1 LCRISFSSVTPVD
14 WDGRLLALQ
23 KKGEE
28 QERTAENKGITGQ
41 HTGTHPSHDLAEYT
55 GDFENPGY
63 GRLSIHAVSKG
74 GVAGLNALEMTLN
87 DIKRS
92 LEHFH
97 YDTFRVPENPLDAF
111 EKLTVSFQTDPE
123 GEIAAVTAPLESN
136 VADIVFKRVAE
147 SRMFEAGFLRQFTGT
162 YDAGASGWT
171 VVLVGD
177 NSLVLTTP
185 GSPARKLVPRRGTRF
200 DVEGLVGISLE
211 FKQDASGHTQE
222 VVLYTPGSV
231 SVIKKK

>member
-1 LCRISFSSVTPVD
+1 
-14 WDGRLLALQ
+14 
-23 KKGEE
+23 
-28 QERTAENKGITGQ
+28 TGQ
-41 HTGTHPSHDLAEYT
+41 HTGTHPSHVLEEYT

-63 GRLSIHAVSKG
+63 GRISVHAVSKG
-74 GVAGLNALEMTLN
+74 GVEGLNALEVTLN
-87 DIKRS
+87 DIKRP

-97 YDTFRVPENPLDAF
+97 YDTFRVPEDPLDEF
-111 EKLTVSFQTDPE
+111 EKLPLSFQTDPD
-123 GEIAAVTAPLESN
+123 GEINAVSAPLESN

-147 SRMFEAGFLRQFTGT
+147 ARMFEAGFLRQFTGV

-171 VVLVGD
+171 IVLVGD

-200 DVEGLVGISLE
+200 DVEGLVGFSLE
-211 FKQDASGHTQE
+211 FKQDASGKTQE
-222 VVLYTPGSV
+222 VVRYTPGSV